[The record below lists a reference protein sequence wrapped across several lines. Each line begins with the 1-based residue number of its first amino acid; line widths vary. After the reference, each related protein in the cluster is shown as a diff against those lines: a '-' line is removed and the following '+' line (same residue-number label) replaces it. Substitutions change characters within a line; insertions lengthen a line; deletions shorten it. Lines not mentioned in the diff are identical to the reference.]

1 MKINAYIMAN
11 RTQEVPIP
19 IPGEEVT
26 ENISWEYGLPT
37 LYGMIENGSWQ
48 QGRGYF
54 TDHISYPVVTSSG
67 YPGSIT
73 NDGYENEGWI
83 PTNRD
88 WETGL
93 YADEGWGIYVRS
105 IIQNVKGTVTLNFTG
120 LPAGKYVAVFEHFY
134 GSRDVSR
141 WSTTPPV
148 DSNLVAAEN
157 IQKTKTIG
165 MSTHGIVYG
174 EYNGDYVFDQS
185 TQGYSIG
192 NGRMCKFTQRIAFTI
207 AEGETSKVFKYGEDG
222 FALSDFCEVVERFF
236 SSDGTPSV
244 GGRYNTKKTGIRTR
258 LYKEA

>member
-1 MKINAYIMAN
+1 MYINSFIMSN
-11 RTQEVPIP
+11 RAQEVPIP

-26 ENISWEYGLPT
+26 TGISWEYGLPT
-37 LYGMIENGSWQ
+37 LYGMIENGAWIYT
-48 QGRGYF
+48 RGYII
-54 TDHISYPVVTSSG
+54 DHLSYPIVTSSG
-67 YPGSIT
+67 AAGSIT
-73 NDGYENEGWI
+73 FDGYTHEGWI

-93 YADEGWGIYVRS
+93 YADEGWGVYVRS

-134 GSRDVSR
+134 GARDVSR
-141 WSTTPPV
+141 WATTPPI
-148 DSNLVAAEN
+148 DHNTITAEN
-157 IQKTKTIG
+157 IRKTKTVG

-192 NGRMCKFTQRIAFTI
+192 NGRMSKFTQRIAFTI

-236 SSDGTPSV
+236 NPDGEPES
-244 GGRYNTKKTGIRTR
+244 GSRYNIKKTGIRTR